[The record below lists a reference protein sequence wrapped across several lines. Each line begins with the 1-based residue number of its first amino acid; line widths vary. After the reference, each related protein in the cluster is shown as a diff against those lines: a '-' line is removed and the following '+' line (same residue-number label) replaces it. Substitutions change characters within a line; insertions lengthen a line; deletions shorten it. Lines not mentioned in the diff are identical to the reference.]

1 MASGKRDK
9 STNFRAKRACPE
21 SNARRLWSILPA
33 STIGEIVKEE
43 WGRGVR
49 VRRANITSKSL
60 SFIQVKNIKDT
71 LCCVVD
77 QQYPSIENHPLQIAR
92 QFG

>member
-9 STNFRAKRACPE
+9 STNFWAKRARLE
-21 SNARRLWSILPA
+21 SNTRRLWSILPA
-33 STIGEIVKEE
+33 YTVGEIVKEE
-43 WGRGVR
+43 WGCGVR
-49 VRRANITSKSL
+49 VRLANIRSKSL
-60 SFIQVKNIKDT
+60 SFIQVKNIKDA

-77 QQYPSIENHPLQIAR
+77 QQYSSIENHPFQIAR